1 MRIAMI
7 CHSSLGGST
16 RIALELSLELA
27 RRGHKVH
34 LFTRTTPLIYCDTN
48 NGVTL
53 HRIIADHDDQVH
65 PAALYTDWPDH
76 EYQMFLSYLLRS
88 ITEEGFD
95 ILHFH
100 YAIPF
105 AFLAQD
111 IKRHLGKRSPLLIG
125 TLHGTDVAIYGRD
138 PVKGP
143 PLARALLAM
152 DGLTTVSL
160 CHARLSAEVFGF
172 PFCPEVIPN
181 FVDRSIFHPP
191 IPFQEDKKEEEEGKT
206 WKTIGKRKIRITHV
220 SNFRP
225 IKDLQSV
232 VKIFL
237 GIRERIDAELWLIG
251 DGEEMEKTKSL
262 FKQKGIENDICFWG
276 LKRNVAS
283 LIAQSDLLLMPS
295 LYESFC
301 LAALE
306 AMASGVPVIAS
317 NVGGLPEV
325 VVHGETGILFP
336 LGNHSSAVD
345 LSVNLLSDQRKYKAM
360 KEAAAIHALKFDQKK
375 IVPLYE
381 DYYKDVEKRLRDPR

>member
-7 CHSSLGGST
+7 CHSSFGGST
-16 RIALELSLELA
+16 RIATELSFELA
-27 RRGHKVH
+27 RRGHEVH
-34 LFTRTTPLIYCDTN
+34 LFTRTTPLGYWDTD

-53 HRIIADHDDQVH
+53 HRITADHDDYVH

-76 EYQMFLSYLLRS
+76 EYQIFLTCLLQS

-111 IKRHLGKRSPLLIG
+111 IKRRLGKKSPLLIG

-160 CHARLSAEVFGF
+160 CHARLSTEVFGL

-181 FVDRSIFHPP
+181 FVDLSVFYPRAQV
-191 IPFQEDKKEEEEGKT
+191 QEDK
-206 WKTIGKRKIRITHV
+206 RRIRITHV

-232 VKIFL
+232 TKIFL
-237 GIRERIDAELWLIG
+237 GIRERIDSELWLIG
-251 DGEEMEKTKSL
+251 DGEEMEKTKSF
-262 FKQKGIENDICFWG
+262 FKQEGIEEDVCFWG
-276 LKRNVAS
+276 LLHDVAP
-283 LIAQSDLLLMPS
+283 LIARSDLLLMPS
-295 LYESFC
+295 RYESFC

-306 AMASGVPVIAS
+306 AMACGVPVIAS

-325 VVHGETGILFP
+325 VVNGKTGILFP
-336 LGNHSSAVD
+336 SGDHSSAVE
-345 LSVNLLSDQRKYKAM
+345 LSVNLLSDQKKYKAM
-360 KEAAAIHALKFDQKK
+360 KEAAGIRALKFDQKR
-375 IVPLYE
+375 IVSLYE
-381 DYYKDVEKRLRDPR
+381 DYYKSVSSRLGDAR

>member
-1 MRIAMI
+1 MQIAMI

-27 RRGHKVH
+27 RRGHRVH
-34 LFTRTTPLIYCDTN
+34 LFTRTTPLIYWETH

-53 HRIIADHDDQVH
+53 HPIIGDRDDRVH

-76 EYQMFLSYLLRS
+76 EYQMFLTYLLRS
-88 ITEEGFD
+88 ISEEAFD

-111 IKRHLGKRSPLLIG
+111 VKRHLGKRSPLLIG

-143 PLARALLAM
+143 SLARALLAM

-160 CHARLSAEVFGF
+160 CHARLSTDVFGL

-181 FVDRSIFHPP
+181 FVDLSTFHPP
-191 IPFQEDKKEEEEGKT
+191 VEFQEDK
-206 WKTIGKRKIRITHV
+206 RKVRITHV

-232 VKIFL
+232 AKIFL

-262 FKQKGIENDICFWG
+262 FKQKGIEHDICFWG
-276 LKRNVAS
+276 LKQNVAS

-295 LYESFC
+295 RYESFC

-306 AMASGVPVIAS
+306 AMACGVPVVAS

-325 VVHGETGILFP
+325 VVHGKTGILFS
-336 LGNHSSAVD
+336 LGDHSSAID
-345 LSVNLLSDQRKYKAM
+345 LSVNLLSDQKKYKAM

-381 DYYKDVEKRLRDPR
+381 DYYKDVERRLRDPR

>member
-7 CHSSLGGST
+7 CHSSLGGSA
-16 RIALELSLELA
+16 RIALELSHELVH
-27 RRGHKVH
+27 RGHKVH
-34 LFTRTTPLIYCDTN
+34 LFTRTTPLFDWDPDH
-48 NGVTL
+48 GVTL
-53 HRIIADHDDQVH
+53 HRIISDHDDQVY
-65 PAALYTDWPDH
+65 PAALYMDWPDH
-76 EYQMFLSYLLRS
+76 EYQKFLSCLLQS

-111 IKRHLGKRSPLLIG
+111 VKRHLGKRSPLLIG

-143 PLARALLAM
+143 PLARALFTM
-152 DGLTTVSL
+152 DGLTTVSR
-160 CHARLSAEVFGF
+160 CHARLSAEVFGL
-172 PFCPEVIPN
+172 PSYPEVVPN
-181 FVDRSIFHPP
+181 FVDLSIFHPLTP
-191 IPFQEDKKEEEEGKT
+191 QQDDEKGEGEKE
-206 WKTIGKRKIRITHV
+206 WKGIGKRKIRITHV

-262 FKQKGIENDICFWG
+262 FKQKGMEKDICFWG
-276 LKRNVAS
+276 LKKDVAP
-283 LIAQSDLLLMPS
+283 LIARSDLLLMPS

-306 AMASGVPVIAS
+306 AMACGVPVVAS

-336 LGNHSSAVD
+336 SGDHSSAID
-345 LSVNLLSDQRKYKAM
+345 LSVGLLSDQKKYERM

-381 DYYKDVEKRLRDPR
+381 DYYIELERRKRDPR

>member
-1 MRIAMI
+1 
-7 CHSSLGGST
+7 
-16 RIALELSLELA
+16 
-27 RRGHKVH
+27 
-34 LFTRTTPLIYCDTN
+34 
-48 NGVTL
+48 
-53 HRIIADHDDQVH
+53 
-65 PAALYTDWPDH
+65 
-76 EYQMFLSYLLRS
+76 
-88 ITEEGFD
+88 
-95 ILHFH
+95 
-100 YAIPF
+100 
-105 AFLAQD
+105 
-111 IKRHLGKRSPLLIG
+111 
-125 TLHGTDVAIYGRD
+125 VAIYGRD

-160 CHARLSAEVFGF
+160 SHARLSTEVFGL

-191 IPFQEDKKEEEEGKT
+191 IPFQEDKKEEEGGKT

-262 FKQKGIENDICFWG
+262 FKQKGIEKDVSFWG
-276 LKRNVAS
+276 LRQNVAP
-283 LIAQSDLLLMPS
+283 LMAQSDLLLRPS

-306 AMASGVPVIAS
+306 AMACGVPVIAS

-381 DYYKDVEKRLRDPR
+381 DYYKDVERRLRDPR

>member
-7 CHSSLGGST
+7 CHSSFGGST
-16 RIALELSLELA
+16 RIATELSFELA
-27 RRGHKVH
+27 RRGHEVH
-34 LFTRTTPLIYCDTN
+34 LFTRTTPLGYWDTD

-53 HRIIADHDDQVH
+53 HRITADHDDYVH

-76 EYQMFLSYLLRS
+76 EYQIFLTCLLQS

-111 IKRHLGKRSPLLIG
+111 IKRRLGKKSPLLIG

-160 CHARLSAEVFGF
+160 CHARLSTEVFGL

-181 FVDRSIFHPP
+181 FVDLSVFHPRVQL
-191 IPFQEDKKEEEEGKT
+191 QEDK
-206 WKTIGKRKIRITHV
+206 RRIRITHV

-232 VKIFL
+232 AKIFL
-237 GIRERIDAELWLIG
+237 GIRQRIDSELWLIG
-251 DGEEMEKTKSL
+251 DGEEMEKTKCS
-262 FKQKGIENDICFWG
+262 FKQEGIEEDVCFWG
-276 LKRNVAS
+276 LRHDVAP

-295 LYESFC
+295 RYESFC

-306 AMASGVPVIAS
+306 AMACGVPVVAS

-325 VVHGETGILFP
+325 VVNGKTGILFP
-336 LGNHSSAVD
+336 LGDHSSAVD

-360 KEAAAIHALKFDQKK
+360 KEAAVIHALKFDQKK
-375 IVPLYE
+375 IVSLYE
-381 DYYKDVEKRLRDPR
+381 DYYKSVSSGLGDAR

>member
-1 MRIAMI
+1 MQIAMI

-27 RRGHKVH
+27 RRGHRVH
-34 LFTRTTPLIYCDTN
+34 LFTRTTPLIYWETH

-53 HRIIADHDDQVH
+53 HPIIGDRGDRVH

-76 EYQMFLSYLLRS
+76 EYQMFLTYLLRS
-88 ITEEGFD
+88 ISEEAFD

-111 IKRHLGKRSPLLIG
+111 VKRHLGKRSPRLIG

-143 PLARALLAM
+143 SLARALLAM

-160 CHARLSAEVFGF
+160 CHARLSTDVFGL

-181 FVDRSIFHPP
+181 FVDLSTFHPP
-191 IPFQEDKKEEEEGKT
+191 VEFQEDK
-206 WKTIGKRKIRITHV
+206 RKVRITHV

-262 FKQKGIENDICFWG
+262 FKQKGIEDDICFWG
-276 LKRNVAS
+276 LKQNVAS

-295 LYESFC
+295 RYESFC

-306 AMASGVPVIAS
+306 AMACGVPVVAS

-325 VVHGETGILFP
+325 VVHGKTGILFP
-336 LGNHSSAVD
+336 LGDHSSAID
-345 LSVNLLSDQRKYKAM
+345 LSVNLLSDQKKYKAM

-381 DYYKDVEKRLRDPR
+381 DYYKDVERRLRDPR

>member
-16 RIALELSLELA
+16 RIALELSLELV
-27 RRGHKVH
+27 RRGHNVH
-34 LFTRTTPLIYCDTN
+34 LFTRTTPLIYHDTN

-53 HRIIADHDDQVH
+53 HRIIADHDDRVH
-65 PAALYTDWPDH
+65 PSALCTDWPDH
-76 EYQMFLSYLLRS
+76 EYQTFLSYLLRWIS
-88 ITEEGFD
+88 EEGFD

-152 DGLTTVSL
+152 DGLTTVSR
-160 CHARLSAEVFGF
+160 CHACLSTDVLGL

-181 FVDRSIFHPP
+181 FVDLSVFHPP
-191 IPFQEDKKEEEEGKT
+191 ATLKEDT
-206 WKTIGKRKIRITHV
+206 RRIRITHV

-225 IKDLQSV
+225 IKDLESV
-232 VKIFL
+232 ANIFL
-237 GIRERIDAELWLIG
+237 GIRERMDAELWLIG

-262 FKQKGIENDICFWG
+262 FKRKGIEKDILFWG

-306 AMASGVPVIAS
+306 AMACGVPVVAS

-325 VVHGETGILFP
+325 VVNEKTGILFP
-336 LGNHSSAVD
+336 LGDHSSAVE
-345 LSVNLLSDQRKYKAM
+345 LSINLLSDQRKYKAM
-360 KEAAAIHALKFDQKK
+360 KEAAVIHALEFDQKK

-381 DYYKDVEKRLRDPR
+381 DYYKRVLSTLRLPA

>member
-16 RIALELSLELA
+16 RIALELSLELE

-34 LFTRTTPLIYCDTN
+34 LFTRTTPLIYQETN

-53 HRIIADHDDQVH
+53 HPIIGDCDDRVH
-65 PAALYTDWPDH
+65 PTALYTDWPDH
-76 EYQMFLSYLLRS
+76 EYQTFLNYLLQS
-88 ITEEGFD
+88 ISEVGFD

-111 IKRHLGKRSPLLIG
+111 IKRHLEKRSPLLIG

-143 PLARALLAM
+143 SLARALLAM

-160 CHARLSAEVFGF
+160 CHARLSTEVFGL
-172 PFCPEVIPN
+172 PFCPKVIPN
-181 FVDRSIFHPP
+181 FVDPSIFHPP
-191 IPFQEDKKEEEEGKT
+191 IEFQEDKP
-206 WKTIGKRKIRITHV
+206 RARITHV

-225 IKDLQSV
+225 VKDLQSV
-232 VKIFL
+232 AKIFL
-237 GIRERIDAELWLIG
+237 GIRERMDAELWLIG

-262 FKQKGIENDICFWG
+262 FKQKGIEDDICFWG
-276 LKRNVAS
+276 LKQNVAS
-283 LIAQSDLLLMPS
+283 LIAKSDLLLMPS
-295 LYESFC
+295 RYESFC

-306 AMASGVPVIAS
+306 AMACGVPVVAS

-325 VVHGETGILFP
+325 VVHGKTGILFS
-336 LGNHSSAVD
+336 LGDHSSAID
-345 LSVNLLSDQRKYKAM
+345 LSVSLLSDQKKYKAM
-360 KEAAAIHALKFDQKK
+360 KEAAALHALEFDQKK
-375 IVPLYE
+375 IVSLYE
-381 DYYKDVEKRLRDPR
+381 DYYKDVERRLRDRQCIHSNQKIFSI